1 MPAPDSKPTPMSV
14 PDTYDALM
22 DTLKWRR
29 SIRKFT
35 DEPVSDEELVKII
48 DAAHYAM
55 SGANSQPW
63 EFIVIKDKETMK
75 KLREVYEHDDYQ
87 FTYWL
92 EQQRDPEFRH
102 PYFNYPPE
110 EIEEQMKRATGWA
123 EASAMIAICYDPRKQ
138 WGSVCSARSN
148 LADGSVSVLSC
159 TMGHVSMLTQL
170 AAASLGLS
178 SARIDTNS
186 QDGYRKVLGIP
197 EPVRLYCMVPVGH
210 RAYQPGPPRRLP
222 VEDLIH
228 YEKYDMDKLMK
239 GEDFLNHLRKIRG
252 ASKGAYGGK
261 AK

>member
-1 MPAPDSKPTPMSV
+1 MDSPQT

-22 DTLKWRR
+22 ETLLWRR

-35 DEPVSDEELVKII
+35 DEPVSDDELYKII

-63 EFIVIKDKETMK
+63 EFIIIKDPETK
-75 KLREVYEHDDYQ
+75 NKLREVYESDDYN

-92 EQQRDPEFRH
+92 EQQRDPEYRH

-110 EIEEQMKRATGWA
+110 EFDDQKVRATGWA
-123 EASAMIAICYDPRKQ
+123 EAPAIIAICYDPRKQ
-138 WGSVCSARSN
+138 FGSVLSARAN

-186 QDGYRKVLGIP
+186 QDGYRKVLDIP
-197 EPVRLYCMVPVGH
+197 EPVRLYCMVPIGH
-210 RAYQPGPPRRLP
+210 RAYQPGPPKRLP
-222 VEDLIH
+222 TEDLIH
-228 YEKYDMDKLMK
+228 HEKYDHSKLMV
-239 GEDFLNHLRKIRG
+239 GAEFLEHLKKIRG
-252 ASKGAYGGK
+252 QSKGNYGK
-261 AK
+261 K

>member
-1 MPAPDSKPTPMSV
+1 MTNYED
-14 PDTYDALM
+14 LM
-22 DTLKWRR
+22 ELLQWRR

-35 DEPVSDEELVKII
+35 DEPVSKDELEKIC

-63 EFIVIKDKETMK
+63 EFIIIQNKDTMQQ
-75 KLREVYEHDDYQ
+75 LREVYEHDDYQ

-92 EQQRDPEFRH
+92 EQQRDEKYRH
-102 PYFNYPPE
+102 PYFNFPPE

-123 EASAMIAICYDPRKQ
+123 DAPAMIAVCYDPRKQ
-138 WGSVCSARSN
+138 FGSVLSARAN

-159 TMGHVSMLTQL
+159 TMGHVSMLIQI

-197 EPVRLYCMVPVGH
+197 EPVRLYIMVPIGH

-222 VEDLIH
+222 IEDLIH
-228 YEKYDMDKLMK
+228 YEKYDMDKLMV
-239 GEDFLNHLRKIRG
+239 GDDFLKHLEKIRG
-252 ASKGAYGGK
+252 ASKGSYGK
-261 AK
+261 KE

>member
-1 MPAPDSKPTPMSV
+1 MDEEIIV
-14 PDTYDALM
+14 PNTYDALM
-22 DTLKWRR
+22 ETLMWRR

-35 DEPVSDEELVKII
+35 DEPVSDEDLMKIV

-55 SGANSQPW
+55 SGGNSQPW
-63 EFIVIKDKETMK
+63 EFVIIKDKKTIHE
-75 KLREVYEHDDYQ
+75 LADVYANDDYQ

-92 EQQRDPEFRH
+92 EQQRAPEYRH

-110 EIEEQMKRATGWA
+110 ELEEQRKRALEWA
-123 EASAMIAICYDPRKQ
+123 DAPAMIAICYDPRKQ
-138 WGSVCSARSN
+138 FGSVLSARAN

-159 TMGHVSMLTQL
+159 TMGHVSMLVQL

-197 EPVRLYCMVPVGH
+197 EPVRLYVMVPIGH

-222 VEDLIH
+222 IEELVH
-228 YEKYDMDKLMK
+228 YEKYDEDKMIK
-239 GEDFLNHLRKIRG
+239 GDMFLKHLDKIRG
-252 ASKGAYGGK
+252 QSKGSYGGK
-261 AK
+261 K

>member
-1 MPAPDSKPTPMSV
+1 MTAVETPN
-14 PDTYDALM
+14 TYDALM
-22 DTLKWRR
+22 QTLKWRR

-35 DEPVSDEELVKII
+35 DEPVSDEELYKII

-63 EFIVIKDKETMK
+63 EFIVIKDKETMQ
-75 KLREVYEHDDYQ
+75 KLRFVYENDDYQ

-92 EQQRDPEFRH
+92 EQQRDPKYRH

-110 EIEEQMKRATGWA
+110 EMEEQMKRATGWA
-123 EASAMIAICYDPRKQ
+123 DAPAMIAIVYDPRKQ
-138 WGSVCSARSN
+138 FGSVLSARAN

-186 QDGYRKVLGIP
+186 QDGYREVLGLP
-197 EPVRLYCMVPVGH
+197 EPMRLYTMVPVGH

-222 VEDLIH
+222 TEDLIH
-228 YEKYDMDKLMK
+228 YERYDANRLMTGAK
-239 GEDFLNHLRKIRG
+239 FLEHLDKIRG
-252 ASKGAYGGK
+252 ASKGSYGGGK
-261 AK
+261 PKD